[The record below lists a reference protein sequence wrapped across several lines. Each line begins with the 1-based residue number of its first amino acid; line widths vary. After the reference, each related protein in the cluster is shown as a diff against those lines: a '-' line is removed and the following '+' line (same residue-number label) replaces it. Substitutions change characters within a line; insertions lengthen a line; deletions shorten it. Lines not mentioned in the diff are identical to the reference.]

1 MTLINTFIDLS
12 INPSKTAEDLIQ
24 FIRKSVDKAGFSR
37 VVLGLSGGVDSA
49 VSLYLSVR
57 ALGVENVHVGIF
69 PYGEFDIVSKN
80 NALILTNECK
90 LPRSN
95 IHIIDISSFTDSIIS
110 ADSNM
115 DNIRRGNIM
124 ARIRMILLYDL
135 SKKYKALVMGTEN
148 KTENLLGYYTRF
160 GDEAS
165 DIEPIIGL
173 YKTQVKQLA
182 RYLQIPEKIINKS
195 PTAGMWKGQTDEGE
209 FGFTYDDADK
219 ILFLFTKGKKI
230 DEIIKDGFDKKV
242 VDLVINKL
250 LDNKFKKEVPYQ
262 L

>member
-1 MTLINTFIDLS
+1 MNTNLLINS
-12 INPSKTAEDLIQ
+12 SKTAEDLIQ

-49 VSLYLSVR
+49 VSLYLSIR
-57 ALGVENVHVGIF
+57 ALGVDNVHVGIF
-69 PYGEFDIVSKN
+69 PYGELNKNSTN
-80 NALILTNECK
+80 NALLLANEINLPK
-90 LPRSN
+90 LN
-95 IHIIDISSFTDSIIS
+95 IHTIDISSYVDPIVSTDFG
-110 ADSNM
+110 M
-115 DNIRRGNIM
+115 DNLRRGNIM
-124 ARIRMILLYDL
+124 ARMRMILLYDL
-135 SKKYKALVMGTEN
+135 SKKYKALVVGTEN
-148 KTENLLGYYTRF
+148 KTESLLGYYTRF

-165 DIEPIIGL
+165 DIEPIIDL

-182 RYLQIPEKIINKS
+182 KYLQIPEKIINQA

-209 FGFTYDDADK
+209 LGFTYEDADK
-219 ILFLFTKGKKI
+219 ILFLYTKGKN
-230 DEIIKDGFDKKV
+230 IKDLIKEGFDKKV